1 MKRHNSHSDPRVE
14 FIALWAACHE
24 LLGGKF
30 PVSVDVLRDDLAEYF
45 GSEVDSDA
53 LLAAWQLALK
63 VARLGCGASESTL
76 LSSDDVSVLST
87 RTTQRRWSTQKKLEI
102 LGVIHQFRGDSAVQ
116 DSRQQPTSTI
126 HSAGPRKLFDRVSG
140 ELMWSLTQSA
150 KHRT

>member
-1 MKRHNSHSDPRVE
+1 MKRPNSHKDSRVE

-30 PVSVDVLRDDLAEYF
+30 PVAVDVLRDDLTEYF
-45 GSEVDSDA
+45 GGGVDSDA

-76 LSSDDVSVLST
+76 LRSDDVSVLST
-87 RTTQRRWSTQKKLEI
+87 RTIQRRWGTQKKLEI

-116 DSRQQPTSTI
+116 DSLQQPTPAI
-126 HSAGPRKLFDRVSG
+126 RPAGPRKLFDRVSG

-150 KHRT
+150 KYRT

>member
-1 MKRHNSHSDPRVE
+1 MKRHNSHTDSRVE

-30 PVSVDVLRDDLAEYF
+30 PVSVNVLRDDLAEYF
-45 GSEVDSDA
+45 GGGVDSDA

-63 VARLGCGASESTL
+63 VARWGCGEPDSTL
-76 LSSDDVSVLST
+76 LSSDDVSILSA
-87 RTTQRRWSTQKKLEI
+87 RITQRRWSTQRKLEI

-116 DSRQQPTSTI
+116 DSRQQPTSTVRP
-126 HSAGPRKLFDRVSG
+126 AGQRKLFDRVSG

-150 KHRT
+150 KYRN